1 MDFLEEHWVVI
12 ISILIECGLV
22 KYLSNFFKTYK
33 TRETARDEAIR
44 SLLRT
49 EIIDICHKAEEKGF
63 LPIYNL
69 ENINDM
75 YKAYKVLG
83 GNGAI
88 TDLYHQVKNYPHN
101 NPQKN

>member
-1 MDFLEEHWVVI
+1 VDFLEEHWVVI

-22 KYLSNFFKTYK
+22 KYLSNFFKKYK
-33 TRETARDEAIR
+33 IRETARDEAIR

-49 EIIDICHKAEEKGF
+49 EIINICHRAEEKGF

-88 TDLYHQVKNYPHN
+88 TDLYQQVKSYPHN
-101 NPQKN
+101 NPQGN